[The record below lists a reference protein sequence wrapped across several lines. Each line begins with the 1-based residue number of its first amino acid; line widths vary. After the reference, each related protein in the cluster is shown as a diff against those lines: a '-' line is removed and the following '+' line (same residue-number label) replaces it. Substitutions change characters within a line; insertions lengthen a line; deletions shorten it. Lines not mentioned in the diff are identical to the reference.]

1 MTAALPL
8 DGDMH
13 RKDVITALIDKKE
26 LGLEIGP
33 SINPIARKSDGYN
46 VHIVDHLSQ
55 LDLKTKYHEHGVSVA
70 NIEPV
75 DFIWKGE
82 PLREVVNNGLVYDW
96 IIASHVIEHV
106 PDLIRFIRDCQSILK
121 PNGII
126 SLAIPDKRFCFDF
139 LRFPTSSGALVQAF
153 LEKRVRHTPGQV
165 FDSFAFASA
174 LDGNISWEE
183 GSSGRLEW
191 LHAHGYGGLALK
203 NAQESE
209 DYVDLHAWVFT
220 PSSFRLAILDLTLL
234 GYLKIHEESFTPTI
248 GCEFFVAFRNCP
260 PKGEFDRL
268 ALAMQAQ
275 SEWSQLGPPAAA
287 VKPAKQ
293 AQPLSSRG
301 LMGQSAK
308 PR

>member
-1 MTAALPL
+1 MN
-8 DGDMH
+8 
-13 RKDVITALIDKKE
+13 RKDVITALIDKKG

-55 LDLKTKYHEHGVSVA
+55 FDLKEKYLDHGVA
-70 NIEPV
+70 LDNIEPV

-82 PLREVVNNGLVYDW
+82 PLRELVNNGLVYDW

-106 PDLIRFIRDCQSILK
+106 PDLIQFIRDCQSILK
-121 PNGII
+121 PGGLI
-126 SLAIPDKRFCFDF
+126 SLAIPDKRFCFDV
-139 LRFPTSSGALVQAF
+139 LRFPTSSGAMVQAF

-165 FDSFAFASA
+165 FDSFAFAST
-174 LDGNISWEE
+174 LDGKTSWED
-183 GSSGRLEW
+183 GRAGQLQW

-203 NAQESE
+203 NSLESD

-220 PSSFRLAILDLTLL
+220 PSSFRLAILDLNLL

-248 GCEFFVAFRNCP
+248 GCEFFVAFRNHP
-260 PKGEFDRL
+260 PKGDFDRL

-275 SEWSQLGPPAAA
+275 SEWSRLSSPEA
-287 VKPAKQ
+287 AKQ
-293 AQPLSSRG
+293 HVQQAAQPTQPLSWLG
-301 LMGQSAK
+301 LMGPSAK
-308 PR
+308 PG